1 MAGHLPQLEA
11 IELTTIQLPL
21 LAADSSPAWWIVG
34 GVFAVVSCGLI
45 AAYLHLQRADKTSPA
60 GQQPHR
66 APVRSPFDE
75 LVEAHQLSADE
86 VTVLRQAIQHFS
98 PAQPILVFVDPELLS
113 RYSHHCPD
121 AAALWNKL
129 FAEPQDS
136 TCQDSH
142 PADQTRSNTPTA
154 DRNQAASERE
164 PSIDA
169 VADDLLEH
177 LPRVGNPD
185 QSETLSAACTETV

>member
-11 IELTTIQLPL
+11 IELTTIHLPL

-34 GVFAVVSCGLI
+34 GVFALVSCGLI
-45 AAYLHLQRADKTSPA
+45 AAYLHLQRTDKTSPA
-60 GQQPHR
+60 GQQPNR

-113 RYSHHCPD
+113 RYSHDCPK

-136 TCQDSH
+136 NCQDSH

-154 DRNQAASERE
+154 DRNKAASKRE

-169 VADDLLEH
+169 VADDLLEQ
-177 LPRVGNPD
+177 PR
-185 QSETLSAACTETV
+185 SKKTH